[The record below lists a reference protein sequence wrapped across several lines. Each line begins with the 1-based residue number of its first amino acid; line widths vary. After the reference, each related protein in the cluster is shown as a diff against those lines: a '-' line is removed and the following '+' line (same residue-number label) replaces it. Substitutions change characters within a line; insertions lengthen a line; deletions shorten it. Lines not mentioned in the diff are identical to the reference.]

1 MQIHDGHRQR
11 MYEKLKQNAL
21 LEHEWL
27 EVLLF
32 SMQPRKNTNEIAHR
46 LLRRFGSTEDVL
58 AASMD
63 ELQSVDGVGVQIAAY
78 LKCVQHFYEQYKK
91 DMSKVFQDVYTAE
104 GFLPFVKKAYEGLP
118 YEVVD
123 LYLLDGDSYVIK
135 KQGFSIES
143 ISTVLV
149 KPETLSA
156 FLLTEGAR
164 GVVMVHNHPCGV
176 ATPSGGDDA
185 MTQNM
190 QVLCSMHNLLLCDH
204 VIYAPNGLY
213 SYYLSKRMVEI
224 SKQYSFNSLMNKQK
238 GNTP

>member
-1 MQIHDGHRQR
+1 MQLHDGHRQR

-32 SMQPRKNTNEIAHR
+32 SMQPRKNTNELAHR
-46 LLRRFGSTEDVL
+46 LLRRFGSAEDVL
-58 AASMD
+58 AASME
-63 ELQSVDGVGVQIAAY
+63 ELQSVEGVGVQIAAY
-78 LKCVQHFYEQYKK
+78 FKCVQHFYEKYKK
-91 DMSKVFQDVYTAE
+91 DMSKVYQDVYTME
-104 GFLPFVKKAYEGLP
+104 SFLPFVKKAYEGLP

-143 ISTVLV
+143 ISTVLLN
-149 KPETLSA
+149 PETLSA
-156 FLLTEGAR
+156 FLLSEGTR
-164 GVVMVHNHPCGV
+164 GLVMVHNHPYGK
-176 ATPSGGDDA
+176 ATPSEDDDT
-185 MTQNM
+185 MTKNM

-213 SYYLSKRMVEI
+213 SYYLSGRMKEI
-224 SKQYSFNSLMNKQK
+224 SEEYSLNNLMNK
-238 GNTP
+238 